1 LLIDLTIFFKNSSV
15 FFLLRDIQ
23 LPQAGG
29 TKKDFLEHLFHSILF
44 VNAGSHGFVT
54 SSVDKLVDGR
64 CLHGTSVEENELAV
78 DHTEWKSSSCG
89 GEDVQTRRTSSVGV
103 RITFFRVQS

>member
-1 LLIDLTIFFKNSSV
+1 LLIDLTNFFKNFIS

-23 LPQAGG
+23 LPPAAG
-29 TKKDFLEHLFHSILF
+29 TKKDFLERLFHSIIF

-78 DHTEWKSSSCG
+78 NHTERKSSSSSG
-89 GEDVQTRRTSSVGV
+89 GEDVQTRRT
-103 RITFFRVQS
+103 

>member
-1 LLIDLTIFFKNSSV
+1 LIDLTIFVKNFIS
-15 FFLLRDIQ
+15 FFSFAGHST
-23 LPQAGG
+23 PPPAGG
-29 TKKDFLEHLFHSILF
+29 TKKNFLERLFHSIRF

-78 DHTEWKSSSCG
+78 NNTEWKSSSCG
-89 GEDVQTRRTSSVGV
+89 GEDVQTRRT
-103 RITFFRVQS
+103 